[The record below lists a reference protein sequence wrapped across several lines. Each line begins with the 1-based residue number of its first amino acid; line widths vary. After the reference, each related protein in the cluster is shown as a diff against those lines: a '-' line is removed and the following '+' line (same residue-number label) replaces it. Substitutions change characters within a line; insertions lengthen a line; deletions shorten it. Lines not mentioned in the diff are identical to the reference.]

1 MKHKYL
7 IQTKTLPIYEH
18 GTEEAFMDTFIITAS
33 SEEEARNIC
42 EDTYKYYHTEN
53 RIRSKRKVLKDVHFV
68 IQILKQIDT
77 LEDGLVSTYLDYN
90 Y

>member
-18 GTEEAFMDTFIITAS
+18 GTEEVFMDTFIITAS

-53 RIRSKRKVLKDVHFV
+53 RTRKIPKDVHFA

-77 LEDGLVSTYLDYN
+77 LEDGLVSTYLDFN